1 MRLACAVTTYESS
14 SGPII
19 FRDGKLKENM
29 KIMKKLFIIICL
41 LANIVVLGACGDVEG
56 AGESQPRV
64 PRVEVES
71 ENYYVQIV
79 QENIN
84 GVAFVYRWL
93 DMETAS
99 KYVITLAWEKDAE
112 TTKTLDIEDK
122 SILTYNGVRELLF
135 TNRQIME
142 YMRTFG
148 LDEKEAQLSITLE
161 AFQADGTPITSEAAK
176 ASKTSEIDIILGP
189 GVELNPD
196 LE

>member
-1 MRLACAVTTYESS
+1 
-14 SGPII
+14 
-19 FRDGKLKENM
+19 
-29 KIMKKLFIIICL
+29 MKKLFIIICL

-122 SILTYNGVRELLF
+122 SIPVSYTHLTLP
-135 TNRQIME
+135 TI
-142 YMRTFG
+142 
-148 LDEKEAQLSITLE
+148 A
-161 AFQADGTPITSEAAK
+161 
-176 ASKTSEIDIILGP
+176 
-189 GVELNPD
+189 
-196 LE
+196 

>member
-1 MRLACAVTTYESS
+1 
-14 SGPII
+14 
-19 FRDGKLKENM
+19 
-29 KIMKKLFIIICL
+29 MKKLFIIICL
-41 LANIVVLGACGDVEG
+41 LANIVVLGACGDVES
-56 AGESQPRV
+56 AGEPQPRV

-79 QENIN
+79 QENID

-93 DMETAS
+93 DMDTAS
-99 KYVITLAWEKDAE
+99 KYVITLKYEGTTE
-112 TTKTLDIEDK
+112 TLEIEDK
-122 SILTYNGVRELLF
+122 SILTYDGVRELLF

-148 LDEKEAQLSITLE
+148 LDGKEAQLSITLE
-161 AFQADGTPITSEAAK
+161 AFQADGTPITSETAK
-176 ASKTSEIDIILGP
+176 ASKTSKINIILGP

>member
-1 MRLACAVTTYESS
+1 
-14 SGPII
+14 
-19 FRDGKLKENM
+19 
-29 KIMKKLFIIICL
+29 MKKLFIIICL
-41 LANIVVLGACGDVEG
+41 LANIVVLGACGDVES
-56 AGESQPRV
+56 AGDPQPRV

-79 QENIN
+79 QENID

-99 KYVITLAWEKDAE
+99 KYVITLANEGTAE
-112 TTKTLDIEDK
+112 MLEIEDK
-122 SILTYNGVRELLF
+122 SILTYDGVRELLF

-142 YMRTFG
+142 YMRAFG
-148 LDEKEAQLSITLE
+148 VDGKEAQLSITLE
-161 AFQADGTPITSEAAK
+161 AFQADGAPITSEAAK
-176 ASKTSEIDIILGP
+176 ASKTSKIDIILGP

>member
-1 MRLACAVTTYESS
+1 ME
-14 SGPII
+14 
-19 FRDGKLKENM
+19 
-29 KIMKKLFIIICL
+29 IMKKLFIIICL
-41 LANIVVLGACGDVEG
+41 LANIVVLGACGDVES
-56 AGESQPRV
+56 AGEPQPRV

-79 QENIN
+79 QENID

-93 DMETAS
+93 DMDTAS
-99 KYVITLAWEKDAE
+99 KYVITLEYEGTTE
-112 TTKTLDIEDK
+112 TLEIEDK
-122 SILTYNGVRELLF
+122 SILTYDGVRELLF

-148 LDEKEAQLSITLE
+148 LDGKEAQLSITLE
-161 AFQADGTPITSEAAK
+161 AFQADGTPITSETAK
-176 ASKTSEIDIILGP
+176 ASKISKINIILGP